1 MPWFKNEKPS
11 LLGLAHKADGG
22 PARTVQPGEVFEAT
36 ADEIP
41 EAWKK
46 AGYIVDAKEP
56 PKKAEPP
63 PAQAVPDVASEEAP
77 SDKEV
82 ADADAAREKAS
93 PSGFFG
99 GKKVK

>member
-1 MPWFKNEKPS
+1 MPWYKNEKPS

-22 PARTVQPGEVFEAT
+22 APRTVQPGEVFEAD
-36 ADEIP
+36 ADAIP

-82 ADADAAREKAS
+82 ADADAAREKGH
-93 PSGFFG
+93 SGFFG